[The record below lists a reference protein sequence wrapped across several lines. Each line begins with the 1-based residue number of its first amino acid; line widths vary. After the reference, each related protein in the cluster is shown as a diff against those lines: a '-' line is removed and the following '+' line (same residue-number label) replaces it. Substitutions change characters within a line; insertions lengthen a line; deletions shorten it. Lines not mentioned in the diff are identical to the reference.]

1 MSKYN
6 INGLPWASGIG
17 IDVSDCTTSQ
27 EVMQKAGLDFYVDKC
42 DLVARMPFNI
52 NGNNNINS
60 LGGEFAKDGY
70 IYRNCP
76 KAYGTYRT
84 DTNTPLGLVKDKYE
98 VIQNIEAFNFFNDA
112 IGADKAKWDRAGK
125 FGYGHKIFVSAK
137 LPYTTRVGN
146 DIVDNYLVFSN
157 SHDGSS
163 SINILFSPIRVI
175 CTNMLNSA
183 LQTAN
188 SYIRI
193 KHTKSARNKIEYSS
207 EILRLACEH
216 SCDSELLFN
225 SLLTIKMSD
234 EEVMKY
240 IADLQ
245 LTEAERLALLD
256 YDSKNGYKKLF
267 RSEYLLMERTNISQR
282 KINQINNIFE
292 YYMDGIG
299 QKDIAGTAWGAY
311 NAVTGFYSNVANLE
325 KEKRVDSLL
334 YGGANR
340 NMNKALVSAINLKI
354 A

>member
-17 IDVSDCTTSQ
+17 KDVSDCTTAQ

-42 DLVARMPFNI
+42 DLVARMPFSI
-52 NGNNNINS
+52 NGNNKFNE

-70 IYRNCP
+70 IYRDCP
-76 KAYGTYRT
+76 KAYATYRT

-112 IGADKAKWDRAGK
+112 IGVDKAQWDKAGK

-137 LPYTTRVGN
+137 LPYTTRVGK
-146 DIVDNYLVFSN
+146 DVVDNYLVFSN

-183 LQTAN
+183 LNSAH

-193 KHTKSARNKIEYSS
+193 KHTKSARDKIEFGS
-207 EILRLACEH
+207 EILRIACEH
-216 SCDSELLFN
+216 SCDSESLFN

-240 IADLQ
+240 ITDLQ

-256 YDSKNGYKKLF
+256 YDNKNGYKKLF
-267 RSEYLLMERTNISQR
+267 NSEYLLMEHTNISQR
-282 KINQINNIFE
+282 KINQITNMFE

-325 KEKRVDSLL
+325 NEKRVDSLL

-340 NMNKALVSAINLKI
+340 NMNKALVSAVNLKI

>member
-1 MSKYN
+1 MSKYS

-17 IDVSDCTTSQ
+17 KDVSDCTTAQ

-42 DLVARMPFNI
+42 DLVARMPFSI
-52 NGNNNINS
+52 NGNNKINE

-70 IYRNCP
+70 IYRDCP
-76 KAYGTYRT
+76 KAYATYRT

-112 IGADKAKWDRAGK
+112 IGVDKAQWDRAGK

-137 LPYTTRVGN
+137 LPYTTRVGK
-146 DIVDNYLVFSN
+146 DVVDNYLVFSN

-183 LQTAN
+183 LN
-188 SYIRI
+188 SSHSYIRI
-193 KHTKSARNKIEYSS
+193 KHTKSARDKIEFGS
-207 EILRLACEH
+207 EILRIACEH
-216 SCDSELLFN
+216 SCDSESLFN

-245 LTEAERLALLD
+245 LTEVERLALLD
-256 YDSKNGYKKLF
+256 YDNKNGYKKLF
-267 RSEYLLMERTNISQR
+267 NSEYLLMEHTNISQR
-282 KINQINNIFE
+282 KINQITNIFE

-325 KEKRVDSLL
+325 REKRVDSLL

-340 NMNKALVSAINLKI
+340 NMNKALVSAVNLKI